1 MNRFEQRLLLEEIAY
16 ASDPSVTARDRLR
29 ALELLAELEEAEL
42 EEDEDEEEEEVE
54 DSDEELRVE
63 SDEVLAELVLAIVTG
78 DEKPA
83 SVYPRTTA
91 VLRLVLEE
99 RARELAKAIPDF
111 VAPPE

>member
-42 EEDEDEEEEEVE
+42 EEDEDEEEEVE